1 MAFTYDQLTQ
11 AIQDYCENDEAT
23 FVANIP
29 IFIRNVEDL
38 VLYTL
43 DLDFFRKNA
52 IGSMT
57 IANRYLVKPSDYL
70 ASHGLAITVGGKQEF
85 LMMKDVGYVLELNG
99 SSGQPKAYA
108 NFDVLNFVLGPTP
121 DSSYVCELDYLYR
134 PTSLVDSGGSGTTWL
149 STNAQMPL
157 LYGCL
162 ADAYTFMKGEADVL
176 TEYKTRFVESLSRLK
191 DYAEARENTDSNRVG
206 LPLKART

>member
-1 MAFTYDQLTQ
+1 MAFTYDELTQ
-11 AIQDYCENDEAT
+11 AVQDYCENRETT
-23 FVANIP
+23 FVDNIP
-29 IFIRNVEDL
+29 VFIRNTEDL
-38 VLYTL
+38 ILYTL

-52 IGSMT
+52 TGNMT
-57 IANRYLVKPSDYL
+57 SGNRYLAKPGDFL
-70 ASHGLAITVGGKQEF
+70 ASHGLTITVGSRQEF
-85 LMMKDVGYVLELNG
+85 LMMKDVGYVLELNV

-108 NFDVLNFVLGPTP
+108 NYDVTNFVIGPTP
-121 DSSYVCELDYLYR
+121 DLSYVCELDYLYR

-162 ADAYTFMKGEADVL
+162 ADAYTFMKGDQDLLVQ
-176 TEYKTRFVESLSRLK
+176 YKTMFVESMSRLK

-206 LPLKART
+206 LPLRPRT